1 MRANIRFFKHSFLDV
16 ANYSPHCSPTES
28 QHRPGPQRQHLA
40 AVPTNSQ
47 AAGGTLP
54 HRLGVV
60 PRRPNIA
67 QGPSAGTSAQSQ
79 RFPKSHGPP
88 RILENGKLPFPGE
101 GGFPWYAPRISNMSP
116 PSVVPP
122 PPRGLA
128 PQVDV
133 RQFDKPSITFPP
145 RLHAHL
151 IASSLLHSVE

>member
-1 MRANIRFFKHSFLDV
+1 MRAKTRFFKPSFLDV

-47 AAGGTLP
+47 AARGPCPIVGGSPTASQ
-54 HRLGVV
+54 HRT
-60 PRRPNIA
+60 
-67 QGPSAGTSAQSQ
+67 GPSAGTSAQSQ

-88 RILENGKLPFPGE
+88 RILENGKPPFPGE
-101 GGFPWYAPRISNMSP
+101 GGFPLYAPRISNMSP

-122 PPRGLA
+122 PPRGFA

-145 RLHAHL
+145 RLQAHL